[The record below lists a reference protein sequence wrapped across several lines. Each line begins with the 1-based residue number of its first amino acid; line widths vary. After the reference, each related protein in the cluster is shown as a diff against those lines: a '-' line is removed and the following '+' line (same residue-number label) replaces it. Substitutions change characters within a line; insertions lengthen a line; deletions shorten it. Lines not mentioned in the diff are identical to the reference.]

1 MSSTYK
7 TISNN
12 SEITPISVVKSN
24 SATPKSLG
32 FSKTSTTKVKT
43 PFPPS
48 KSKTPSVSQGTSSTP
63 QRVQSVKNKSVS
75 LTLIFK
81 ILLFLFILAL
91 IGVNVFEYLGLLTK
105 EIKETVSPILYTSYI
120 YVGNTAKVAV
130 NTAATGAKLGVD
142 VAAGT
147 VNDAINLTQGK
158 TSDDGSLE
166 INATQEAKKQKLK
179 NAINTS
185 TNKADTYIPDNT
197 KSKIQQKAT
206 GKSGFCYIGEDRGF
220 RQCLKVSEQD
230 VCVSG
235 DIFPTND
242 ICVNPNLRE
251 GMDYSWGVR
260 NGLFLGCSS

>member
-7 TISNN
+7 TIPNN

-24 SATPKSLG
+24 SSAPKSLG

-43 PFPPS
+43 PFPSS
-48 KSKTPSVSQGTSSTP
+48 KSKTPSVSQNPSTA
-63 QRVQSVKNKSVS
+63 QSNVQNKSVS
-75 LTLIFK
+75 LGLIFK

-91 IGVNVFEYLGLLTK
+91 VGFNVFEYLGLLTN

-120 YVGNTAKVAV
+120 YIGNTTKTVV

-158 TSDDGSLE
+158 TSDNGSLE

-185 TNKADTYIPDNT
+185 TNKADTYIPDDT
-197 KSKIQQKAT
+197 KSKIQQKAAA

-220 RQCLKVSEQD
+220 RQCLKVSAQD

-251 GMDYSWGVR
+251 GMDYSWGVPVDR
-260 NGLFLGCSS
+260 YGY

>member
-12 SEITPISVVKSN
+12 SEITPISIVKSN
-24 SATPKSLG
+24 STTPKSLG

-48 KSKTPSVSQGTSSTP
+48 KTKTSNTITGNPTQ
-63 QRVQSVKNKSVS
+63 QSAHLIKNKSVS
-75 LTLIFK
+75 LSLIFK
-81 ILLFLFILAL
+81 ILLFIFILAL
-91 IGVNVFEYLGLLTK
+91 VGINVFEYLGLLTK
-105 EIKETVSPILYTSYI
+105 KIKETVSPILYTSYI

-185 TNKADTYIPDNT
+185 TNKSDTYVPDNT
-197 KSKIQQKAT
+197 KSKIQQKAA

-220 RQCLKVSEQD
+220 RQCLKVTEKD

-251 GMDYSWGVR
+251 GMDYSWGVPVNR
-260 NGLFLGCSS
+260 YGY